1 MAQGLEVKI
10 IQFWRAGWVFSYEK
24 SSQVLSMYHPKF
36 GKINLVELF
45 GRSILVDCEDVGR
58 ALEDC
63 LNNRVRN

>member
-1 MAQGLEVKI
+1 
-10 IQFWRAGWVFSYEK
+10 
-24 SSQVLSMYHPKF
+24 MYHPKF